1 MVPISWT
8 TKTAKKRPKPGMAR
22 THRTR
27 VIPRRQ
33 VPDQTVTLADPL
45 LVGLEQGELGV
56 QQPAFD
62 LGEPHGSQ
70 PRQTRNAEEV
80 AELRRRF
87 AGVELSV
94 DADVDPVLHHRPD
107 AHQEHS
113 LAKNL
118 LTDPLHPWP
127 DVRGRQQ
134 VTAQEVGQ
142 DLRVDPIRTFSGCA
156 KYTARSCRSS
166 MSYITVQF
174 RVASRTACALS
185 RTGATKA
192 STASTVFDTLPTL
205 TTCPCSSMTV
215 MCEYAL

>member
-1 MVPISWT
+1 
-8 TKTAKKRPKPGMAR
+8 MAR

-27 VIPRRQ
+27 AIPRRQ

-94 DADVDPVLHHRPD
+94 DEDVDPVLHHRPD

-118 LTDPLHPWP
+118 LTDPLRPWP

-142 DLRVDPIRTFSGCA
+142 DLRVDPIRFNPGLGNRPDLQRMRQVHGTQLPLQHVVHHGPIS
-156 KYTARSCRSS
+156 RS
-166 MSYITVQF
+166 F
-174 RVASRTACALS
+174 EDGLRVIANGGHEGFDCLDGVRHLAHSHHLS
-185 RTGATKA
+185 LLVHDRH
-192 STASTVFDTLPTL
+192 V
-205 TTCPCSSMTV
+205 
-215 MCEYAL
+215 